1 MRNNIHIQN
10 EITPENI
17 NQLHYLDMVI
27 NETLRMYPPVLRLV
41 EWIEI
46 FLRRFS
52 LDDHRFDRVAS
63 DDYQLGDYHIPKGI
77 IVSIPVY
84 AIHHHAEIWPDPEKF
99 IPERFSYNFEL
110 ID

>member
-41 EWIEI
+41 E
-46 FLRRFS
+46 
-52 LDDHRFDRVAS
+52 
-63 DDYQLGDYHIPKGI
+63 
-77 IVSIPVY
+77 
-84 AIHHHAEIWPDPEKF
+84 F
-99 IPERFSYNFEL
+99 I
-110 ID
+110 